1 MKKLAVLSA
10 GMLLVV
16 SALADNLEGVDKM
29 ICAAGQVQICIEN
42 NMCYPANA
50 AELDVPDFVI
60 IDLGKKVISTTKAS
74 DQNRSTPLKY
84 IERADGLVY
93 LQGIEGGRAFSFMI
107 DEATGRMTVSVARD
121 GVAVSVFGAC
131 TDADL

>member
-1 MKKLAVLSA
+1 MKKLAVI
-10 GMLLVV
+10 LVEIAFV
-16 SALADNLEGVDKM
+16 APALADNLVGVDKM

-42 NMCYPANA
+42 DTCYPATS

-60 IDLGKKVISTTKAS
+60 IDLKKKIVSTTKSS
-74 DQNRSTPLKY
+74 DQKRSTPFKY
-84 IERADGLVY
+84 VEKADGLIY
-93 LQGIEGGRAFSFMI
+93 LQGIEGRRAFSFLI

>member
-1 MKKLAVLSA
+1 MKKLAVIVTM
-10 GMLLVV
+10 MLLVV

-42 NMCYPANA
+42 DSCYPANV

-60 IDLGKKVISTTKAS
+60 IDLKKKVVSTTKAS

-84 IERADGLVY
+84 IEKADGLVY

-121 GVAVSVFGAC
+121 GVTVSVFGAC

>member
-1 MKKLAVLSA
+1 MKKLAVIAA

-42 NMCYPANA
+42 DMCYPANA

-60 IDLGKKVISTTKAS
+60 IDLKKKVISTTKAS
-74 DQNRSTPLKY
+74 NQNRSTPLKY

-131 TDADL
+131 TDAEL

>member
-1 MKKLAVLSA
+1 MKKLAVISA
-10 GMLLVV
+10 GMALVV
-16 SALADNLEGVDKM
+16 PALADNLEGVDKM

-42 NMCYPANA
+42 DMCYPANA
-50 AELDVPDFVI
+50 VELDVPDFVI
-60 IDLGKKVISTTKAS
+60 IDLKKKVISTTKAS
-74 DQNRSTPLKY
+74 NQNRSTPLKY

-131 TDADL
+131 TDAEL

>member
-1 MKKLAVLSA
+1 VKKLAVIVA

-42 NMCYPANA
+42 DMCYPANA

-60 IDLGKKVISTTKAS
+60 IDLKKKVISTTKAS
-74 DQNRSTPLKY
+74 NQNRSTPLKY

-131 TDADL
+131 TDAEL

>member
-1 MKKLAVLSA
+1 MKKLAVIVA

-42 NMCYPANA
+42 DMCYPANA

-60 IDLGKKVISTTKAS
+60 IDLKKKVISTTKAS
-74 DQNRSTPLKY
+74 NQNRSTPLKY

>member
-1 MKKLAVLSA
+1 MKKLAVIVA

-16 SALADNLEGVDKM
+16 SVLADNLEGVDKM

-42 NMCYPANA
+42 DMCYPANA

-60 IDLGKKVISTTKAS
+60 IDLKKKVISTTKAS
-74 DQNRSTPLKY
+74 NQNRSTPLKY

-131 TDADL
+131 TDAEL

>member
-1 MKKLAVLSA
+1 MKKLAVIVA

-42 NMCYPANA
+42 DMCYPANA

-60 IDLGKKVISTTKAS
+60 IDLKKKVITTTKAS
-74 DQNRSTPLKY
+74 NQNRSTPLKY

-131 TDADL
+131 TDAEL

>member
-1 MKKLAVLSA
+1 
-10 GMLLVV
+10 MLLVV

-42 NMCYPANA
+42 DMCYPANA

-60 IDLGKKVISTTKAS
+60 IDLKKKVISTTKAS
-74 DQNRSTPLKY
+74 NQNRSTPLKY

-131 TDADL
+131 TDAEL

>member
-1 MKKLAVLSA
+1 MKKLAVIVA

-16 SALADNLEGVDKM
+16 SVLADNLEGVDKM

-42 NMCYPANA
+42 DTCYPANA

-60 IDLGKKVISTTKAS
+60 IDLKKKVISTTKAS
-74 DQNRSTPLKY
+74 NQNRSTPLKY

-131 TDADL
+131 TDAEL

>member
-1 MKKLAVLSA
+1 VKKLAVIVA

-42 NMCYPANA
+42 DMCYPANA

-60 IDLGKKVISTTKAS
+60 IDLKKKVISTTKAS
-74 DQNRSTPLKY
+74 NQNRSTPLKY

-121 GVAVSVFGAC
+121 GVAVSVFGVC
-131 TDADL
+131 TDAEL

>member
-1 MKKLAVLSA
+1 MKKLAVISA
-10 GMLLVV
+10 GMALIVP
-16 SALADNLEGVDKM
+16 ALADNLEGVDKM

-42 NMCYPANA
+42 DTCYPATA

-60 IDLGKKVISTTKAS
+60 IDLGKKVISTTRAS
-74 DQNRSTPLKY
+74 EKQRSTPFKHVA
-84 IERADGLVY
+84 RTDGLVY
-93 LQGIEGGRAFSFMI
+93 LQGIEGRRAFSFLI

-131 TDADL
+131 TDAEL

>member
-42 NMCYPANA
+42 DMCYPANA

-60 IDLGKKVISTTKAS
+60 IDLSLIH
-74 DQNRSTPLKY
+74 
-84 IERADGLVY
+84 I
-93 LQGIEGGRAFSFMI
+93 
-107 DEATGRMTVSVARD
+107 
-121 GVAVSVFGAC
+121 
-131 TDADL
+131 

>member
-1 MKKLAVLSA
+1 MKKLAVIVA
-10 GMLLVV
+10 GMILVV

-42 NMCYPANA
+42 DMCYPANA

-60 IDLGKKVISTTKAS
+60 IDLKKKVISTTKAS
-74 DQNRSTPLKY
+74 NQNRSTPLKY

-131 TDADL
+131 TDAEL

>member
-1 MKKLAVLSA
+1 MKKLAVISA
-10 GMLLVV
+10 GMALIVP
-16 SALADNLEGVDKM
+16 ALADNLEGVDKM

-42 NMCYPANA
+42 DTCYPATA

-74 DQNRSTPLKY
+74 EKERSTPFKHV
-84 IERADGLVY
+84 ERTEGLVY
-93 LQGIEGGRAFSFMI
+93 LQGVEGRRAFSFLI

-131 TDADL
+131 TDAEL

>member
-1 MKKLAVLSA
+1 MKKLAVISA

-42 NMCYPANA
+42 DMCYPANA

>member
-29 ICAAGQVQICIEN
+29 ICAAGQVHICIEN
-42 NMCYPANA
+42 DMCYPANA

-60 IDLGKKVISTTKAS
+60 IDLKKKVISTTKAS
-74 DQNRSTPLKY
+74 NQNRSTPLKY

-131 TDADL
+131 TDAEL

>member
-1 MKKLAVLSA
+1 MKKLAVIVA

-16 SALADNLEGVDKM
+16 PALADNLEGVDKM

-42 NMCYPANA
+42 DMCYPANA

-60 IDLGKKVISTTKAS
+60 IDLKKKVISTTKAS
-74 DQNRSTPLKY
+74 NQNRSTPLKY

-131 TDADL
+131 TDAEL

>member
-1 MKKLAVLSA
+1 MKKLAVIVA

-42 NMCYPANA
+42 DTCYPANA

-60 IDLGKKVISTTKAS
+60 IDLKKKVISTTKAS
-74 DQNRSTPLKY
+74 NQNRSTPLKY

-131 TDADL
+131 TDAEL

>member
-1 MKKLAVLSA
+1 MKKLAVIVA

-42 NMCYPANA
+42 DMCYPANA

-60 IDLGKKVISTTKAS
+60 IDLKKKVISTTKAS
-74 DQNRSTPLKY
+74 NQNRSTPLKY

-131 TDADL
+131 TDAEL